1 MCNGK
6 RIYLLQ
12 LTYTHIHISLVL
24 PMSRNSEFDSRVKCS
39 SIFNQSEKMC
49 KKCTELK
56 GLTIQ
61 TDVAFRVTDRVF
73 GDTLIASKIGFSESS
88 NGETHLY
95 AVVGAVDF
103 GHVVLVVGNYH
114 LTCNKDIK

>member
-1 MCNGK
+1 MSNGK
-6 RIYLLQ
+6 RISQWQ
-12 LTYTHIHISLVL
+12 LTHTHIHVSLVL
-24 PMSRNSEFDSRVKCS
+24 PMSRNSDLTVGSKCLHV
-39 SIFNQSEKMC
+39 FNQSEEMC
-49 KKCTELK
+49 TKYTEVK
-56 GLTIQ
+56 ELTVQ
-61 TDVAFRVTDRVF
+61 TNVAFRVADGVF
-73 GDTLIASKIGFSESS
+73 GDTFIASKIGFSEIS